1 MQIGIVFN
9 NLLRGG
15 PPALVA
21 LWGGLTGNVFAV
33 EPDFSREQIDFF
45 EAKIRPVLV
54 DNCYPCHSQSADELE
69 GSLLLDSRQGLR
81 RGGDSGAAIVPG
93 DPEASLLLKAIRYD
107 DEDLR
112 MPPAKNTRDRRLPD
126 NVVHDFENWIRMGA
140 PDPRVQVTVAPAH
153 DMSARERHW
162 AFQTLEKPDLP
173 AVAEEDRS
181 WVATPVDA
189 FVLAKLREIGL
200 EPNGPT
206 DPRTLLRRITYDLT
220 GLPPTPE
227 EVDAFLAD
235 NSPDAYER
243 VVDHL
248 LASPAYGERWGRFW
262 LDVARYAD
270 TKGRQGRYPFAHTYR
285 DYVINAFNED
295 KPFDRFILEQL
306 AADQLDLEERQD
318 LAAMGYLTLGRTF
331 LGRKEFI
338 IDDQIDVVTRGLQG
352 LTVSCAR
359 CHNHKFDPIPTAD
372 FYGLHGVF
380 ASSDPPDELPIID
393 MPGDEQ
399 AFMAY
404 LDEGDRLDA
413 AIAQEEKKTIDK
425 WIAEERAKS
434 GSYLLAAREGMD
446 VEAGDD
452 FITFA
457 GSRQLSPDL
466 LRQWIDYV
474 AIAENLRQPVLA
486 DWFTPDGMESQP
498 DDPTTP
504 PTHATSNQNAEE
516 LAARYDDRFAEALKD
531 PRADAEVWSFIT
543 ADGSPANPERSDVRD
558 WIARKIRGSGG
569 KLRFE
574 RAALDWTH
582 PGAPT
587 RAQTLVDVAD
597 PENSPIYKRGNP
609 QTKGPEVPRQFLG
622 IISGPDRTPFPAD
635 RSGRLELAQAIAD
648 PENPLTARVFV
659 NRVWGWRFGRNI
671 VDTPSDFG
679 VRTEQPLHV
688 ELLDWLAASFIESG
702 WSVKALHR
710 WMALSST
717 YRQSSYERNMAV
729 HADPENKRLH
739 HFSRQRLS
747 FEAMRDTLLAVA
759 GNLDRTMGGLPFDV
773 DAATTNRRTVY
784 SYIDRHHPPGI
795 LRTFDLP
802 APEATSPGRFETV
815 VPQQALYLMN
825 NPFTIRQAKF
835 LAKRIVAEAAPHEEA
850 RIRHVYRLVYQRQP
864 SAEEILDAK
873 EFLSAVERLSAEG
886 DPGVP
891 WPEDPTDKGA
901 ADSKIG
907 GGGPIFPKPP
917 PAPPLEE
924 PAPLASWELYAQALL
939 ISNELIF
946 LD

>member
-1 MQIGIVFN
+1 MRIGHVSDNILQIV
-9 NLLRGG
+9 
-15 PPALVA
+15 PPGLFAFGCGLV
-21 LWGGLTGNVFAV
+21 GSVFAA

-45 EAKIRPVLV
+45 EAKIRPVLA
-54 DNCYPCHSQSADELE
+54 DNCYSCHSQGADELK
-69 GSLLLDSRQGLR
+69 GSLLLDSRLGLR
-81 RGGDSGAAIVPG
+81 QGGNSGAIVVPG
-93 DPEASLLLKAIRYD
+93 DPAASLLIKAIRYD

-112 MPPAKNTRDRRLPD
+112 MPPPHKKRDRRLPD
-126 NVVHDFENWIRMGA
+126 DVVHDFENWIRMGA
-140 PDPRVQVTVAPAH
+140 PDPRVQATVAPAH
-153 DMSARERHW
+153 DMSARDSHW
-162 AFQTLEKPDLP
+162 AFRDLTTPDLP
-173 AVAEEDRS
+173 AVAAKDQS

-189 FVLAKLREIGL
+189 FVLEKLHEIGL
-200 EPNGPT
+200 EPNEPA

-235 NSPDAYER
+235 NSPGAYER
-243 VVDHL
+243 VVDRL

-393 MPGDEQ
+393 MPSDEQ
-399 AFMAY
+399 AFMDY
-404 LDEGDRLDA
+404 LNARDRLDA

-434 GSYLLAAREGMD
+434 GSYLLAAREGKD

-474 AIAENLRQPVLA
+474 AIIENRQHPVLA
-486 DWFTPDGMESQP
+486 DWFALVGRESQP
-498 DDPTTP
+498 DDSTTRP
-504 PTHATSNQNAEE
+504 AQVASRPNAEE
-516 LAARYDDRFAEALKD
+516 LAARYDDRFANALKD
-531 PRADAEVWSFIT
+531 PQADKEVWNFMT
-543 ADGSPANPERSDVRD
+543 AEGSPANPERSNIRD

-574 RAALDWTH
+574 LASLDWTH

-609 QTKGPEVPRQFLG
+609 QTKGPEVPRQFLE
-622 IISGPDRTPFPAD
+622 IIAGPDRMPFPAD
-635 RSGRLELAQAIAD
+635 RSGRLELARAIAD
-648 PENPLTARVFV
+648 PRNPLTARVFV

-710 WMALSST
+710 WMALSRT
-717 YRQSSYERNMAV
+717 YRQSSFERNTAV

-739 HFSRQRLS
+739 HFPRQRLS

-835 LAKRIVAEAAPHEEA
+835 LVKRIVAEAAPDEEA
-850 RIRHVYRLVYQRQP
+850 RIRHVYRLVYQRPP
-864 SAEEILDAK
+864 SAEEIIDAK
-873 EFLSAVERLSAEG
+873 GFLSAVERLSAEG

-891 WPEDPTDKGA
+891 WPEDPAGEGA
-901 ADSKIG
+901 AGPKIG

-917 PAPPLEE
+917 PAPPLEA

-939 ISNELIF
+939 ISNEFIF